1 MLKRAIIITLA
12 ILIFVIISFF
22 VYRLIFPERAL
33 VLASLEGIVEI
44 ESGGVWIPLRAGDK
58 IFANSRIR
66 SKENSVAVLKMGE
79 DSFIRVEPG
88 SELLLQEVSG
98 DKIKAKLEEGK
109 LSAVLK
115 PGAAPT
121 VQVETKGGE
130 ALVESK
136 GGEFVVAVDP
146 KGSLTVA
153 VKEGEVSLADQ
164 SGVTRIVP
172 GEVAMV
178 GPDKPMMKSKVP
190 QNVFLDIK
198 WPWPSAARTNKREVL
213 VSGSTAVGARVT
225 INGVRTETDFNGNF
239 VSIVPLQEGRN
250 VLVVTA
256 EGILGDRREAVSPE
270 IMVDTVV
277 PEIEIKTKDLWE

>member
-1 MLKRAIIITLA
+1 MLKRVIIITLA
-12 ILIFVIISFF
+12 ILVFVIISFF
-22 VYRLIFPERAL
+22 VYRLIFPERGL

-66 SKENSVAVLKMGE
+66 VKEDSVVVLKVGE
-79 DSFIRVEPG
+79 DSFIKVEPG

-109 LSAVLK
+109 LSAALK
-115 PGAAPT
+115 EGAGLL
-121 VQVETKGGE
+121 VQVETGGGE

-136 GGEFVVAVDP
+136 GGEFTVAADS

-153 VKEGEVSLADQ
+153 AKEGEVSLANQ

-178 GPDKPMMKSKVP
+178 APDKPMMKSKVS

-198 WPWPSAARTNKREVL
+198 WPWPAAARTNKREVL
-213 VSGSTAVGARVT
+213 VSGSTAVGAVVT
-225 INGVRTETDFNGNF
+225 INGVRTDTDFNGNF
-239 VSIVPLQEGRN
+239 VSLVPLQEGRN
-250 VLVVTA
+250 ILIVTA
-256 EGILGDRREAVSPE
+256 EGILGDRKEVVSPE
-270 IMVDTVV
+270 ILVDTIV
-277 PEIEIKTKDLWE
+277 PDIEIKTRDLWK